1 MPREKTV
8 QYCRFCKSTKIRF
21 VLERGE
27 VLIFR
32 CLDCGI
38 VFLGNQLDEAA
49 IKGLYK
55 YYSSTGFSNYLSP
68 VTRLRYEKLLDGFE
82 KYRKNNRLMDV
93 GCGAGYFMLSASKRG
108 WQAEGTEISD
118 EAVRLAEEKGQRVF
132 KDNITSLDLGKDRY
146 DVATLFELLEH
157 ASNPEEI
164 IKKLSHILRPSGAL
178 YITTPNYNCLTRR
191 LLGSRWS
198 WFHKEHQFYFTT
210 KTLRALLKK
219 YGFKI
224 KKIQAENLSLIE
236 ISKIFNKNRPFDFA
250 ESYKKQE
257 EVRSLAEN
265 KFFFALMKR
274 FANFILNMFGMGDT
288 IYILAVRS

>member
-38 VFLGNQLDEAA
+38 VFLGNQLDEAS

-93 GCGAGYFMLSASKRG
+93 GCGAGYFMLSDSKRG
-108 WQAEGTEISD
+108 WQVEGTEISD
-118 EAVRLAEEKGQRVF
+118 EAVRLSEEKGQRVF
-132 KDNITSLDLGKDRY
+132 K
-146 DVATLFELLEH
+146 
-157 ASNPEEI
+157 
-164 IKKLSHILRPSGAL
+164 
-178 YITTPNYNCLTRR
+178 
-191 LLGSRWS
+191 
-198 WFHKEHQFYFTT
+198 
-210 KTLRALLKK
+210 
-219 YGFKI
+219 
-224 KKIQAENLSLIE
+224 
-236 ISKIFNKNRPFDFA
+236 
-250 ESYKKQE
+250 
-257 EVRSLAEN
+257 
-265 KFFFALMKR
+265 
-274 FANFILNMFGMGDT
+274 
-288 IYILAVRS
+288 